1 MRHVLPLFV
10 ALAIVGPPLQA
21 DAQTDL
27 PLAKIVSV
35 GGEERTITRRFYGQ
49 VAARETVDLAFQVGG
64 QIIDFPVVE
73 GDTIERGAL
82 VAELDLEPFELAVEQ
97 ASAQQEQ
104 ADRNLSRLERLRSS
118 AISEVAISDT
128 RTIADLAAITTRNSV
143 RALEQATLTAPF
155 DAQVAVRLVANYT
168 TISPGTPV
176 VRLHDMSELHIE
188 IEVPEVLLQSTN
200 EDPTTRIWAEFPG
213 REGEFPLVVE
223 EFDAQTSDVGQ
234 TIGITLAMSNPTGE
248 SILPGSS
255 ATVFARI
262 NVPDRGQRI
271 PLGALVTG
279 NDGQAQVMV
288 YEASDDTQGTV
299 RLAPVEIEPS
309 ENGEVLVISG
319 LDVGQEI
326 VASGAAYLDDGQAVR
341 RFVGFPN

>member
-143 RALEQATLTAPF
+143 RALEH
-155 DAQVAVRLVANYT
+155 
-168 TISPGTPV
+168 
-176 VRLHDMSELHIE
+176 LHQEPS
-188 IEVPEVLLQSTN
+188 
-200 EDPTTRIWAEFPG
+200 AEFIASRLRIGNLPDLQ
-213 REGEFPLVVE
+213 FP
-223 EFDAQTSDVGQ
+223 AG
-234 TIGITLAMSNPTGE
+234 
-248 SILPGSS
+248 
-255 ATVFARI
+255 ATVSA
-262 NVPDRGQRI
+262 
-271 PLGALVTG
+271 
-279 NDGQAQVMV
+279 MV
-288 YEASDDTQGTV
+288 AGKY
-299 RLAPVEIEPS
+299 PS
-309 ENGEVLVISG
+309 TLN
-319 LDVGQEI
+319 
-326 VASGAAYLDDGQAVR
+326 
-341 RFVGFPN
+341 